1 MEEERKG
8 GSREKNEETWNN
20 QNIHQHRRALKR
32 SVVLWGAVGGAGEK
46 RLLSDHEAFKSVW
59 ALEFR
64 SPAPVRKARS
74 GGLYL

>member
-1 MEEERKG
+1 
-8 GSREKNEETWNN
+8 
-20 QNIHQHRRALKR
+20 
-32 SVVLWGAVGGAGEK
+32 VVLWGAVGGAGEK